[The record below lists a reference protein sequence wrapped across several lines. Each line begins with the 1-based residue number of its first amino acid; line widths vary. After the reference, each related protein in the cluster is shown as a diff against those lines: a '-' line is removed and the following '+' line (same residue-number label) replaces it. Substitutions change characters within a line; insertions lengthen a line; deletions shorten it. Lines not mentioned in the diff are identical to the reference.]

1 MNISL
6 CEGESYPT
14 FNFTIDEGSPRSNM
28 TITGPSQPSNAR
40 VSISFEGV
48 VNIIGVSVDDTDT
61 HIATWRNDTGS
72 ATFTFELNVTRKS
85 LHGLLG
91 LWL

>member
-1 MNISL
+1 MSISL
-6 CEGESYPT
+6 REGESYPT
-14 FNFTIDEGSPRSNM
+14 FNFTVDVGNPPSNM
-28 TITGPSQPSNAR
+28 TITGPFQPGNAR
-40 VSISFEGV
+40 VSISSEGV
-48 VNIIGVSVDDTDT
+48 SINGLSVDDTGT

-72 ATFTFELNVTRKS
+72 ATFTLDLNVTRKS

>member
-6 CEGESYPT
+6 LEGESDT
-14 FNFTIDEGSPRSNM
+14 FNFTVDVGNPRSTVN
-28 TITGPSQPSNAR
+28 ITGPSQPGNPR

-48 VNIIGVSVDDTDT
+48 VSINGVRMDDAGT
-61 HIATWRNDTGS
+61 HTATWRNDAGS
-72 ATFTFELNVTRKS
+72 ATFTLDLNVICKS
-85 LHGLLG
+85 LHSLLG